1 MMILV
6 GMRIYSRYL
15 LQEMLTLFLLSLLTL
30 LSIYFLVDFFAKV
43 DNVMENHA
51 GFLAL
56 FMFLINQMPFV
67 LGKFIPLAL
76 LLATM
81 LSLGGLAQNNEIVAF
96 QAGGLSLYR
105 LALPLAGAGLVLA
118 GVTFYVNNNLV
129 PITSVRADRLK
140 TTAIKGDKE
149 KNLYNLKSLWYS
161 GKGVIYFFE
170 DLDPVNE
177 TIAKALIY
185 HFSADRRLR
194 QRLDIEGLS
203 FRAFD
208 KKWFGKSVRV
218 RDFRFNDGFTD
229 VVNFQQKENMELA
242 IPETFKDFLV
252 PRKEPDRMT
261 LTELKSYIVKAK
273 NAGLSHI
280 EYSVEIFN
288 RMFYPFSCPLMILL
302 AIPFSVGTRRH
313 GGAAQGIAVSLFL
326 GFSFWVVLS
335 LSLALGQGRLLGPFA
350 AAISPYIL
358 YGTFALVMLRQRVG
372 G

>member
-1 MMILV
+1 
-6 GMRIYSRYL
+6 MRIYSRYL
-15 LQEMLTLFLLSLLTL
+15 LKEMLTLFLLSLLTL

-43 DNVMENHA
+43 DNALENNA

-81 LSLGGLAQNNEIVAF
+81 MSLGGLAQNNEIVAF

-105 LALPLAGAGLVLA
+105 LALPLVGAGLVLA
-118 GVTFYVNNNLV
+118 GVTFYINNNLV
-129 PITSVRADRLK
+129 PITSMRADHLK
-140 TTAIKGDKE
+140 TVAIKGDKE

-161 GKGVIYFFE
+161 GKDVIYFFE

-185 HFSADRRLR
+185 HFADDMRLR
-194 QRLDIEGLS
+194 QRLDIEGLNYS
-203 FRAFD
+203 SSD
-208 KKWFGKSVRV
+208 KKWSGRSVRV

-229 VVNFQQKENMELA
+229 VVGFQKKEAMELDIQA
-242 IPETFKDFLV
+242 TFKDFLV

-261 LTELKSYIVKAK
+261 ITELKSYIGKAK

-302 AIPFSVGTRRH
+302 AIPFSVGARRH
-313 GGAAQGIAVSLFL
+313 GGAAQGIAISLFL

-335 LSLALGQGRLLGPFA
+335 LSLALGQGRILGPITA
-350 AAISPYIL
+350 AVSPYII
-358 YGTFALVMLRQRVG
+358 YGAFALIMLRQRVS
-372 G
+372 

>member
-1 MMILV
+1 
-6 GMRIYSRYL
+6 MRIYSRYL
-15 LQEMLTLFLLSLLTL
+15 LKEMLTLFLLSLLTL

-43 DNVMENHA
+43 DNALENNA

-105 LALPLAGAGLVLA
+105 LALPLVGAGLVLA
-118 GVTFYVNNNLV
+118 GVTFYINNNLV
-129 PITSVRADRLK
+129 PITSMRADHLK
-140 TTAIKGDKE
+140 TVAIKGDKE

-161 GKGVIYFFE
+161 DKDVIYFFE

-185 HFSADRRLR
+185 RFAEDRRLR

-203 FRAFD
+203 FHSADRQ
-208 KKWFGKSVRV
+208 WFGKSVRV

-229 VVNFQQKENMELA
+229 VVKFQQRENMELV
-242 IPETFKDFLV
+242 IPATFKDFLV

-261 LTELKSYIVKAK
+261 LTELKSYISKAK
-273 NAGLSHI
+273 NAGFSHI

-335 LSLALGQGRLLGPFA
+335 LSLALGQGRLLGPFT

-358 YGTFALVMLRQRVG
+358 YGTFAVFMLRQRVS
-372 G
+372 